1 MTQLGI
7 PESPDPADPAA
18 AADTAGEQVLC
29 PLCDY
34 DLRGLAEPRCPE
46 CGYAFDWNDLR
57 DPARRKHRYLFEHHP
72 ERNVRSFVRTM
83 IGGLLPR
90 RFWTRLLPSQP
101 SRPRRLAIY
110 ALVIF
115 ISALLPLILFALRE
129 ISYAWTDAAG
139 VRNQWASYLQTAP
152 GIATAQKRFPGLTAA
167 QILDREAPRPSLAS
181 IFRQR
186 RVRMMASYHA
196 IVLAVPVMWVAF
208 TVASLTI
215 LQVSL
220 YNARKR
226 QIHLV
231 RCVIYCADIFLWGY
245 LLAAAGMLIFTVKVL
260 TAGQAPRWTVWWNDD
275 ETLLGTFAW
284 PVLGLVPVFCYR
296 LIIAFKKYLHFDHP
310 IATILLTQF
319 LVLLAVLLALVFIV
333 T

>member
-1 MTQLGI
+1 MPQLQ
-7 PESPDPADPAA
+7 DPQVAAVA
-18 AADTAGEQVLC
+18 AADEDLLC

-34 DLRGLAEPRCPE
+34 DLRGLTEPRCPE
-46 CGYAFDWNDLR
+46 CGYAFEWADLR

-90 RFWTRLLPSQP
+90 RFWTGLLPSQP
-101 SRPRRLAIY
+101 SHPRRLAIY
-110 ALVIF
+110 TLLIF
-115 ISALLPLILFALRE
+115 IGALLPLLLFALRE
-129 ISYAWTDAAG
+129 ISFAWAEAAA
-139 VRNQWASYLQTAP
+139 VRRDWMVYLQTSP
-152 GIATAQKRFPGLTAA
+152 GVAATQKQYAGLTTA
-167 QILDREAPRPSLAS
+167 QILDRVAPRPSLS
-181 IFRQR
+181 FIFGQR
-186 RVRMMASYHA
+186 RVRMMAGYHA
-196 IVLAVPVMWVAF
+196 VLLAVPILWVAF

-245 LLAAAGMLIFTVKVL
+245 LLAAVGMLIFTVRAL
-260 TAGQAPRWTVWWNDD
+260 TASRMTRMTVWWNDD
-275 ETLLGTFAW
+275 ETILGTFAW
-284 PVLGLVPVFCYR
+284 PVLGVVPVFCYR

-310 IATILLTQF
+310 ISTILLTQF
-319 LVLLAVLLALVFIV
+319 LVLLAVLVALVLMV
-333 T
+333 GS

>member
-1 MTQLGI
+1 MTQLDI
-7 PESPDPADPAA
+7 PESSDPAA
-18 AADTAGEQVLC
+18 AADAVGEQLLC

-34 DLRGLAEPRCPE
+34 DLRGLTEPRCPE
-46 CGYAFDWNDLR
+46 CGYAFDWADLR

-90 RFWTRLLPSQP
+90 RFWTGLLPSQP

-110 ALVIF
+110 ALLIF
-115 ISALLPLILFALRE
+115 IGALLPLLLFALRE
-129 ISYAWTDAAG
+129 ISFAWTEAAA
-139 VRNQWASYLQTAP
+139 VRRDWTVYLQTSP
-152 GIATAQKRFPGLTAA
+152 GAATTQRQYAGLTTA
-167 QILDREAPRPSLAS
+167 QILDRVAPRPSLAF
-181 IFRQR
+181 IFGQR
-186 RVRMMASYHA
+186 RLQMMAGYHA
-196 IVLAVPVMWVAF
+196 VVLAVPILWVAL
-208 TVASLTI
+208 TLASLTI

-245 LLAAAGMLIFTVKVL
+245 LLAALGMLIFAVRAL
-260 TAGQAPRWTVWWNDD
+260 TAGRMPGMSVWWNDD

-284 PVLGLVPVFCYR
+284 PVLGVVPVFCYR

-310 IATILLTQF
+310 ISTILLTQF
-319 LVLLAVLLALVFIV
+319 LVLLAVLISLVLIV
-333 T
+333 GS